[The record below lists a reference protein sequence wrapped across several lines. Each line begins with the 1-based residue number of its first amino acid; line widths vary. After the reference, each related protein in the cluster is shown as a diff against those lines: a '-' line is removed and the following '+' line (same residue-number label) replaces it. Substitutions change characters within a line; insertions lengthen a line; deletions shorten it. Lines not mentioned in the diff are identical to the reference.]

1 LFFFIKHVNFLILL
15 LLYKDDNMSNENK
28 LTFPALFQESVR
40 KYGDAGF
47 LSFVG
52 ETPITYSAAHDK
64 VNELMDLFR
73 KQGVARGD
81 KIAILG
87 ANMPNW
93 GISYLA
99 ITSLGA
105 VVVPLLP
112 DFSRVEVNNILE
124 HCGAKGIVVSEK
136 QQEKIAAPDYRG
148 IRFVVGMEELAI
160 VKADDCEPLEYEA
173 RVEEDDLAAIIYT
186 SGTTGKSKGVMLT
199 HKNICFNAI
208 KGRELQPLSVGDK
221 MLSILP
227 LSHTYENTLG
237 FILPMIGGACV
248 YYLRQV
254 PSPAVLLPAM
264 QEVRPT
270 AMLSVP
276 LIIEKIFRL
285 RVLPKF
291 TKSPFMRTLYGVPA
305 IRKVLHRAAGRKLK
319 KSFGGKLIFFGI
331 GGAKLDKTVEEFLRE
346 AGFPYAIG
354 YGLTETSPLLAGA
367 NAKNT
372 RLQSTG
378 PAITGIELNI
388 HDPDPVTGE
397 GEIWARGPV
406 IMKGYYNEPELTAEV
421 MTPDGWFKTG
431 DLGVMDQNGYFYI
444 KGRLKNMILGASG
457 ENIYPEEIESLI
469 NNFRF
474 VLESVV
480 IQQKG
485 KLVALVHFNR
495 EEIEK
500 RYHNF
505 KDEITDHI
513 EAKLDE
519 LQKELHVY
527 VNARVSKF
535 AQLKAIVIHAEPFEK
550 TATQKIKRFI
560 YG

>member
-1 LFFFIKHVNFLILL
+1 
-15 LLYKDDNMSNENK
+15 MENENK
-28 LTFPALFQESVR
+28 LTFPALFRESVR

-64 VNELMDLFR
+64 VNNMMDLLK
-73 KQGVARGD
+73 KQGVTPGD
-81 KIAILG
+81 KVAVLG

-112 DFSRVEVNNILE
+112 EFSRDEVNNILQ
-124 HCGAKGIVVSEK
+124 HCGAKGVVVSEK
-136 QQEKIAAPDYRG
+136 LQEKVNTSDDRG

-160 VKADDCEPLEYEA
+160 VKADDCEPLEYDA
-173 RVEEDDLAAIIYT
+173 KVEEDDLAAIIYT

-208 KGRELQPLSVGDK
+208 KGREIQPLSVGDK

-237 FILPMIGGACV
+237 LILPMIGGACV

-291 TKSPFMRTLYGVPA
+291 TKSPIMRTLYGVPF
-305 IRKVLHRAAGRKLK
+305 IRKLLHRAAGRKLK
-319 KSFGGKLIFFGI
+319 KSFGGRLKFFGI
-331 GGAKLDKTVEEFLRE
+331 GGAKLDKTVEEFLIE

-378 PAITGIELNI
+378 PAISGIELKIN
-388 HDPDPVTGE
+388 DPDPLTGE

-431 DLGVMDQNGYFYI
+431 DLGMMDNNGYLYI

-480 IQQKG
+480 IEQKG

-500 RYHNF
+500 RYQHL
-505 KDEITDHI
+505 KEEITDHL

-535 AQLKAIVIHAEPFEK
+535 AQLKAIIIHAEPFEK

>member
-1 LFFFIKHVNFLILL
+1 MAK
-15 LLYKDDNMSNENK
+15 ENK

-52 ETPITYSAAHDK
+52 ETPITYSAACDK
-64 VNELMDLFR
+64 INQLMDLFR
-73 KQGVARGD
+73 KQGVAPGD

-93 GISYLA
+93 GISYLS

-136 QQEKIAAPDYRG
+136 QQEKIAAPNYKG

-160 VKADDCEPLEYEA
+160 VEADDCEPLEYEA

-208 KGRELQPLSVGDK
+208 KGREIQPLSVGDK

-237 FILPMIGGACV
+237 LILPMIGGACV
-248 YYLRQV
+248 YYLRQI

-291 TKSPFMRTLYGVPA
+291 TKSPIMRTLYGVPF
-305 IRKVLHRAAGRKLK
+305 IRKLLHRVAGRKLK
-319 KSFGGKLIFFGI
+319 KSFGGKLKFFGI
-331 GGAKLDKTVEEFLRE
+331 GGAKLDKTVEEFLIE
-346 AGFPYAIG
+346 GGFPYAIG

-378 PAITGIELNI
+378 PAITGVELKI
-388 HDPDPVTGE
+388 HEPDPVTGE

-500 RYHNF
+500 RYHNL

-513 EAKLDE
+513 EEKLDE

-535 AQLKAIVIHAEPFEK
+535 AQLKAIIIHAEPFEK